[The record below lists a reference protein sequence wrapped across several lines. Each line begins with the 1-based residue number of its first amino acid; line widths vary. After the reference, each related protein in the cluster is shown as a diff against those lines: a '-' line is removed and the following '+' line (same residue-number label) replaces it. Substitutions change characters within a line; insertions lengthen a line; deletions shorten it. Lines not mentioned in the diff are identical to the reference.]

1 MYSENSEQQQQ
12 ERFPSTATRTH
23 LFPGGIPANRYV
35 AGSGCRPSCHVARFV
50 SPSRFRLPNFA
61 LRTRTIE
68 ICLSWCPYVM
78 LVRKLPVFNFGSVLV
93 VLYNGDQFA
102 SGSFRD
108 WKVHLF
114 RSEFLENFQS
124 FLSLPTWLAKGRTLE
139 KSINAEANVDFDIC
153 TFGFISHKKHFYRA
167 QRFYAWME
175 QRIIVFKIIE
185 VFSF

>member
-108 WKVHLF
+108 WKVDLF

-124 FLSLPTWLAKGRTLE
+124 FLSLPTWLAKGRGWKNRLTL
-139 KSINAEANVDFDIC
+139 KRMLTSISALSVSSHTKNIFIALSAFMPGWSNV
-153 TFGFISHKKHFYRA
+153 SSYLK
-167 QRFYAWME
+167 
-175 QRIIVFKIIE
+175 
-185 VFSF
+185 